1 VSGKPVK
8 ILDVYQP
15 AGKMEA
21 FFREIGKYTVIHE
34 EMKFEEFCRLF
45 QEHGVELL
53 GPPPVGEWKVEDDG
67 TMVQVG

>member
-1 VSGKPVK
+1 
-8 ILDVYQP
+8 VYQP